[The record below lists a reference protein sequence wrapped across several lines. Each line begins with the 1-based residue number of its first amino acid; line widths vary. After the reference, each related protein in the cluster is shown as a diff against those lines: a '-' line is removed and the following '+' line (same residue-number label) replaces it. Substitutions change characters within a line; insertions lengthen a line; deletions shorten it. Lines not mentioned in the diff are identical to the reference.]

1 MQKWLRALLIPLL
14 CFTFYNVLLFIEGL
28 SSDILRGSPLQAYMI
43 FVIVHQT
50 TRNLC
55 LYDSAGLH
63 VVIHVI
69 MPVFKISDLWC
80 DPWDTQQILVVVAS
94 SQNHSKKGFW
104 HNSQEEEDLITW
116 YIRIE
121 RRIYKNKLIES
132 FCIFNVKCGPSNF
145 IYFRRLISQI

>member
-1 MQKWLRALLIPLL
+1 MQKWPRALLIPLL
-14 CFTFYNVLLFIEGL
+14 CFTFHSVLLYNEGPV
-28 SSDILRGSPLQAYMI
+28 SDTMRSSPLQACVI
-43 FVIVHQT
+43 FVIVSTKYQ
-50 TRNLC
+50 NLLC
-55 LYDSAGLH
+55 ILRVTAEITNFENRHYDMNHNMQACRL
-63 VVIHVI
+63 IQAEI
-69 MPVFKISDLWC
+69 P
-80 DPWDTQQILVVVAS
+80 S

-132 FCIFNVKCGPSNF
+132 FCLFNVKCGPSNF